1 MSNIYDFEFYQKKK
15 EDKKI
20 DDSTRELIDLLDSLC
35 AIEGETF
42 QVAVEDE
49 AGNRTMVDINELKN
63 SFIVSPDND
72 N

>member
-1 MSNIYDFEFYQKKK
+1 MTNIYDFEFYRKKK

-20 DDSTRELIDLLDSLC
+20 DDSTKELIDLLDSLR

-42 QVAVEDE
+42 QIAIEDE
-49 AGNRTMVDINELKN
+49 DGNRTMVDINELTN
-63 SFIVSPDND
+63 SFIVSSDND